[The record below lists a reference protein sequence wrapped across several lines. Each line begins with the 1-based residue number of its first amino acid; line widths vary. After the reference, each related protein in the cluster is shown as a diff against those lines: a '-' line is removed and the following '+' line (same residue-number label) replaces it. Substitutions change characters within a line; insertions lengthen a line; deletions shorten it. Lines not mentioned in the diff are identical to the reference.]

1 MTPEELIMSRLRSAA
16 FPIVLGATAL
26 VAVSCGSGGGEYGQS
41 TATSAS
47 APAGVAPTTTIGLA
61 GSPLGSLLVD
71 QQGRTVYLFERDAS
85 GVSTCY
91 DACAVAWPPVLTS
104 GAPAA
109 AVDVSRGDLGTTVRR
124 DGAHQVTYHGHP
136 LYLFAGDRKPGDT
149 AGQGLEAFG
158 AEWYVVGADG
168 RPIDAS

>member
-1 MTPEELIMSRLRSAA
+1 MRRLRNAA
-16 FPIVLGATAL
+16 LPIVLGATAL
-26 VAVSCGSGGGEYGQS
+26 VAAACSTGGGGYGQP
-41 TATSAS
+41 TATSTS
-47 APAGVAPTTTIGLA
+47 APAEVAPTTTIGLA

-71 QQGRTVYLFERDAS
+71 EQGRTVYLFQQDRS

-91 DACAVAWPPVLTS
+91 DACAAAWPPVLTS
-104 GAPAA
+104 GTPGA

-124 DGAHQVTYHGHP
+124 DGARQVTYHGHP
-136 LYLFAGDRKPGDT
+136 LYRFAGDARPGDT
-149 AGQGLEAFG
+149 GGQGLEAFG

>member
-1 MTPEELIMSRLRSAA
+1 MTSEEITMPRLRVAA
-16 FPIVLGATAL
+16 LPIVLGATAL
-26 VAVSCGSGGGEYGQS
+26 VAAACGSGGGGYGQP

-71 QQGRTVYLFERDAS
+71 QQGRTVYLFERDTS

-91 DACAVAWPPVLTS
+91 EACAAAWPPVLTS
-104 GAPAA
+104 GTPAA
-109 AVDVSRGDLGTTVRR
+109 AVDVSRGDLGTTTRR
-124 DGAHQVTYHGHP
+124 DGARQVTYHGHP
-136 LYLFAGDRKPGDT
+136 LYRFAGDRKPGDT